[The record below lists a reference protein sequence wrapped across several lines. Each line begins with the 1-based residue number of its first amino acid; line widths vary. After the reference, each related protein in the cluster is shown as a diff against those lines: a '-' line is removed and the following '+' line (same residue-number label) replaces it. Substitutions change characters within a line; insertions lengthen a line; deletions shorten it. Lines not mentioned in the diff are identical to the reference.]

1 MSLLGAAR
9 YGVDQAPGGI
19 SVVQELLNTTSKGKP
34 RLPDLLGEGALASEW
49 LQEVRGA
56 AMGGAS
62 QSSLAPLRET
72 DLRRLR
78 ALREAVVASVTGS
91 PAAGIRTDVELS
103 MDAAGLVDVVHP
115 ERPVAWILST
125 VMVEA
130 LLAQRSGDWRRLKI
144 CANPD
149 CDLSFF
155 DRSRNRSGVW
165 HDVHVCGNAINL
177 RASRSRRRAG
187 TSAANS

>member
-1 MSLLGAAR
+1 M
-9 YGVDQAPGGI
+9 
-19 SVVQELLNTTSKGKP
+19 VQELLNTTSKGKP
-34 RLPDLLGEGALASEW
+34 RLPDLLSEGALASEW
-49 LQEVRGA
+49 LREVREA
-56 AMGGAS
+56 ATGEEPS
-62 QSSLAPLRET
+62 PSSSAPLTES
-72 DLRRLR
+72 DLRRLL

-91 PAAGIRTDVELS
+91 PASGIRADVKLS
-103 MDAAGLVDVVHP
+103 MSAEGRVGVVHP
-115 ERPVAWILST
+115 ERPVTWIVST

-177 RASRSRRRAG
+177 RASRSRRRAE
-187 TSAANS
+187 TSPTQEGKRNRAPG